1 MSDDQQH
8 IRNLIHEKWRRLR
21 VLELQKARLGLATPP
36 HIILEIEDLRR
47 EIAEL
52 EATRAPT
59 AGLPSGAAP
68 PAAIDGPLG
77 DRVFADRQINAV
89 VGALRKKHRE
99 LNTEHLP
106 LEVLIPL
113 LDILFDRKTFRF
125 EPMKDCTEQ
134 RWIARLH
141 AAYQVLEILEAYQI
155 NVRERGTPEQARL
168 YTQLLRAVNRY
179 AMQMGVHLF
188 EPGVGY
194 SDVRLYVG
202 RPEFESL
209 PLKSIEFPRYPD
221 KRPQLPAATERACD
235 EPRRRAVNLMGKLYT
250 TVKATP

>member
-1 MSDDQQH
+1 MSDAQQH
-8 IRNLIHEKWRRLR
+8 LRDLIHAKWRRLR
-21 VLELQKARLGLATPP
+21 ILELQEARLGLATPP

-59 AGLPSGAAP
+59 AGMPAQATP
-68 PAAIDGPLG
+68 PDQTGGPLG
-77 DRVFADRQINAV
+77 ARRFADQQINAV
-89 VGALRKKHRE
+89 VAALHKKHRE
-99 LNTEHLP
+99 LNAEYLP
-106 LEVLIPL
+106 LDVLIPL

-141 AAYQVLEILEAYQI
+141 AAYQVLEILEAYEI
-155 NVRERGTPEQARL
+155 NVRERGAPEQVRL
-168 YTQLLRAVNRY
+168 YTQLLREVNRY

-188 EPGVGY
+188 EPGVAY
-194 SDVRLYVG
+194 SDVRHAVG
-202 RPEFESL
+202 TPEFESL
-209 PLKSIEFPRYPD
+209 PLKGIEFPRYPD

-235 EPRRRAVNLMGKLYT
+235 EPRRRAVRLMGKLYAT
-250 TVKATP
+250 TQAAP